1 MWHIVAVLVL
11 IGLGSIFGLIGVA
24 VVSSLIALVLASKS
38 VGDDG
43 DGERYRTNF
52 LAVAGA
58 CLLPLAAVRWAEAS
72 SIIAMAGVLL
82 VSATVFVL
90 GGLKEGSKNGLKEGA
105 VVSFSHLLI
114 RVLTTGF
121 LLSYLPLIRTLEEGK
136 HMTWSFLLALAGMY
150 LASRLSIA
158 RLPSRLRGWV
168 SPVLSVTAAVALSA
182 ASLLFLPDTVSLV
195 SMVIL
200 GITVGTAGLLGESS
214 EKMFSD
220 ESPGGGR
227 LWRGLGPLLFAAP
240 AFFYAFRLYLT

>member
-1 MWHIVAVLVL
+1 MWHIVAALVL
-11 IGLGSIFGLIGVA
+11 IGLGSIWGVVGVA
-24 VVSSLIALVLASKS
+24 LVASLLALVLGSKS
-38 VGDDG
+38 VDDSKG
-43 DGERYRTNF
+43 YRTNV

-58 CLLPLAAVRWAEAS
+58 CLLPLAAVRWAESS

-90 GGLKEGSKNGLKEGA
+90 GGLKEGLKEGA

-114 RVLTTGF
+114 RVLATGF
-121 LLSYLPLIRTLEEGK
+121 LLSYLPMIRTLEEGK
-136 HMTWSFLLALAGMY
+136 YMTWSFLLALAGMY
-150 LASRLSIA
+150 LASRLSVA
-158 RLPSRLRGWV
+158 RLPSRLRRWV
-168 SPVLSVTAAVALSA
+168 SPVAGVTASVALAA

-200 GITVGTAGLLGESS
+200 GITVGTAGLLGGSS

-227 LWRGLGPLLFAAP
+227 LWGGLGPLLFAAP